1 MALAELV
8 HERRGT
14 GDPIVLIH
22 GIGHRRQIWDP
33 IVDKLAQNH
42 EVITIDLS
50 GFGESPAYPAGTAYD
65 MDNACR
71 DLAGNFAE
79 WGLDKPHVVGNS
91 LGGAIALELAARGHV
106 ASATGLSPAGFFG
119 RFDRFLALFLL
130 LVLWLTAHAPDKVLR
145 MVSNVPFTRR
155 LPGYLLYAHPERISA
170 ESMYG
175 DAVGMK
181 NAKAFLPT
189 LRSGLTYEF
198 ETSYVPVPV
207 TVAWGTKDRLLP
219 YAQSARAKRILPG
232 AKHVPLPD
240 CGHVPLIDNPDLIVQ
255 VIEETVGRAEENPA
269 A

>member
-1 MALAELV
+1 
-8 HERRGT
+8 
-14 GDPIVLIH
+14 
-22 GIGHRRQIWDP
+22 
-33 IVDKLAQNH
+33 
-42 EVITIDLS
+42 
-50 GFGESPAYPAGTAYD
+50 

-79 WGLDKPHVVGNS
+79 WGIGKPHVVGNS

-145 MVSNVPFTRR
+145 LVSNVPFTRR

-170 ESMYG
+170 DSMFG
-175 DAVGMK
+175 DAVAMK

-198 ETSYVPVPV
+198 ETSDIPVPV
-207 TVAWGTKDRLLP
+207 TVAVGHQGPTAPLRPVRPRQAVLP
-219 YAQSARAKRILPG
+219 D

-240 CGHVPLIDNPDLIVQ
+240 CGHVPLIDDPELIVK
-255 VIEETVGRAEENPA
+255 VIEETVARAEQNPA